1 MSLNGIAKGTE
12 LESLMKNM
20 MQAEANGTMMY
31 YALAQLAREQGLDDV
46 AEGFITA
53 ANEEAVH
60 AGFYAVLSGKYPT
73 AGISSAPCRRLR
85 KTARHRSRQWP
96 TRSAPLALMKQRT
109 RWKSSLVRKA
119 ATVSACRLCS
129 TSISRR
135 HLTRLARKSMSAQ
148 SAATSMSA
156 TSTTRTIPMS
166 ARSAVSR
173 RVLLS

>member
-46 AEGFITA
+46 AEGFTTKRLFTLASTQCSA
-53 ANEEAVH
+53 A
-60 AGFYAVLSGKYPT
+60 STRPT
-73 AGISSAPCRRLR
+73 SGISSAPCRRLR